1 MKGIFV
7 TGTNTG
13 VGKTHISTAIART
26 LLAQGVHIVP
36 RKPVESGC
44 RLKGSELIPADAVAL
59 KNAAGYAGS
68 LAQVCPYR
76 FEPPISPLR
85 AAHLA
90 NQALTTR
97 NIAQACLANVDQDND
112 FLLVEGAGGFY
123 SPLCEDGLNAD
134 LAQAL
139 GLPVILVAADEL
151 GCINQVLLNVQAIE
165 SRKLTLLAIILNQP
179 VAHEENVNMD
189 NLDDLN
195 TMLDYPVI
203 SHSHTGKNSPNQLVD
218 ALMALI
224 YPEAATTY

>member
-1 MKGIFV
+1 MHGIFV

-26 LLAQGVHIVP
+26 LQAQGVRVVP

-44 RLKGSELIPADAVAL
+44 RLEGSELIPADAAAL

-97 NIAQACLANVDQDND
+97 NIAQACLANVDQDTE

-139 GLPVILVAADEL
+139 GLPVLLVATDEL

-165 SRKLTLLAIILNQP
+165 SRDLTLLAVVLNNP
-179 VAHEENVNMD
+179 SPHEGAPDMD
-189 NLDDLN
+189 NLDDLS
-195 TMLDYPVI
+195 TILDYPVI
-203 SHSHTGKNSPNQLVD
+203 SYHHTSPNSLNQLPE
-218 ALMALI
+218 ALIELI
-224 YPEAATTY
+224 YP